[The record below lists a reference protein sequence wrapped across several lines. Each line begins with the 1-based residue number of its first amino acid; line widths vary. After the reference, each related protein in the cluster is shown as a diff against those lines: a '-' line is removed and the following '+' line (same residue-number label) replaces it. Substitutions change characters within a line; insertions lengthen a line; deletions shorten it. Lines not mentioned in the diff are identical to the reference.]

1 MATLDRPAGRESWGA
16 RLAPLWA
23 ALLAMTPLAG
33 VVAGTSE
40 FFFDDHFRFS
50 TPLAEMFADA
60 TRGGHLPLWNPWIL
74 TGTPLLAERGSML
87 AHPGMVLALVLE
99 PSHAVGT
106 LLVLLLGVLA
116 AGSTALLRA
125 LGVRAV
131 LAVGIGAAMGL
142 SGPALSY
149 TGAAP
154 FLATLA
160 FWPLVLR
167 SAVRMGEGRGSVWG
181 GGLALGMA
189 VLGGDLPGA
198 LLAAVVA
205 LFVFRAAGGSLR
217 AEWPRLLATSAI
229 ALVVGAGSWF
239 PVLWALPLSERG
251 AGIVASEAGKWSF
264 HPGELV
270 GFLWP
275 HPLGLPLPRF
285 SLWPF
290 RWVGERLFV
299 HSIWVGAVVSAA
311 AVLALGRGAPRLAR
325 TLVVAALVLLLAA
338 TGEHTPLWLVLR
350 PFFTFLRY
358 PSKLAAPAAL
368 LLALG
373 GAVMV
378 ERWLARPRGVCK
390 LCLWVAGLGAAGAV
404 VGPWVQAW
412 LARQADA
419 SAEII
424 ALAARDLRVA
434 TARVALLAGAGALL
448 FWLVERGRLSL
459 ARAVAGLAALLFL
472 DVFAATTH
480 VAWTRPPVVAPRPAY
495 LAEVAKVGPRGP
507 RVMRLA
513 EISTSRV
520 ALDQEAFS
528 AEQLRHAALLQPMTN
543 VAHGASVLDP
553 YGLYLGEVAGAMAEM
568 AAANPL
574 ALAEVTAS
582 DLVLAT
588 PGSRAPWL
596 VDAVQSRRLVPVTVS
611 AAGAVVLRP
620 ARPWPRSFL
629 APAAEIVSRAEIP
642 RRLAGDSLRVL
653 VSSERTL
660 RGGHLA
666 GTAAGV
672 VPAPLLQ
679 AGAAPPVPLAPVAWW
694 PGGASYRVSAAAPSL
709 LVEVDAF
716 MPGWRA
722 YVDGAEQTV
731 LQANVF
737 GRAVVV
743 PAGHHTVEWRF
754 FPPVLVASLLATW
767 LGLPLG
773 LLVLGV
779 RSRARRTRSNRAWR
793 WALGP
798 TKPTP
803 AA

>member
-1 MATLDRPAGRESWGA
+1 MATPDWPLGRERWAA

-23 ALLAMTPLAG
+23 ALLAMVPFAG

-40 FFFDDHFRFS
+40 LFFDDHFRFS
-50 TPLAEMFADA
+50 TPLAAMFADA
-60 TRGGHLPLWNPWIL
+60 IRGGHLPLWNPWIL
-74 TGTPLLAERGSML
+74 TGTPLLAERGSMI
-87 AHPGMVLALVLE
+87 AHPGMVFALVLE

-116 AGSTALLRA
+116 AGATALLRA

-131 LAVGIGAAMGL
+131 LAVGIGAAIGL

-149 TGAAP
+149 TSNAP

-160 FWPLVLR
+160 FWPLVLW

-205 LFVFRAAGGSLR
+205 LFVFRAAGGRLR
-217 AEWPRLLATSAI
+217 AGWPRLAATGAI
-229 ALVVGAGSWF
+229 ALVIGAGSWL

-251 AGIVASEAGKWSF
+251 AGIVASEAGKWSL

-325 TLVVAALVLLLAA
+325 TLVVAALVLLLVA
-338 TGEHTPLWLVLR
+338 TGEYTPLWLVLR
-350 PFFTFLRY
+350 PLFTFLRY

-368 LLALG
+368 LLAFG

-378 ERWLARPRGVCK
+378 ERWLARPGGVRK
-390 LCLWVAGLGAAGAV
+390 LCLWVAGLGAAGAL
-404 VGPWVQAW
+404 GAPWAQSW

-419 SAEII
+419 STDII

-434 TARVALLAGAGALL
+434 TAGVALLAGAGALL

-459 ARAVAGLAALLFL
+459 ARAAAGLAALLFL
-472 DVFAATTH
+472 DVLATTSN
-480 VAWTRPPVVAPRPAY
+480 VAWTRPPVVAPRPTY
-495 LAEVAKVGPRGP
+495 LPEVGPRGP

-513 EISTSRV
+513 EVSTGRL

-528 AEQLRHAALLQPMTN
+528 AEQLRHAALLHPMTN
-543 VAHGASVLDP
+543 VTYGASVLDP

-582 DLVLAT
+582 DLVLAA

-629 APAAEIVSRAEIP
+629 ALAADVASRAEIP
-642 RRLAGDSLRVL
+642 RRLTGDSPRVL
-653 VSSERTL
+653 ISGERAL
-660 RGGHLA
+660 WGGHLA
-666 GTAAGV
+666 GPAAGA
-672 VPAPLLQ
+672 VPASLLQ
-679 AGAAPPVPLAPVAWW
+679 APTAPPVPLAPVAWW
-694 PGGASYRVSAAAPSL
+694 PGGASYRVSAAAPAL

-754 FPPVLVASLLATW
+754 FPPLLVAALLATW

-779 RSRARRTRSNRAWR
+779 RSRARRDG
-793 WALGP
+793 L
-798 TKPTP
+798 
-803 AA
+803 